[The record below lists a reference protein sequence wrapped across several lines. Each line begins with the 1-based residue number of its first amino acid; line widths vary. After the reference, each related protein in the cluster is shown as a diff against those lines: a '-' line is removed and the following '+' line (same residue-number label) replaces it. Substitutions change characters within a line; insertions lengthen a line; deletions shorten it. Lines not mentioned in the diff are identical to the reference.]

1 MPQSKQ
7 YKNVQA
13 ILWMLLNALATTMLY
28 CVGKYIT
35 ESVNSI
41 QVVFLYKLVVLI
53 GVIPWVMYHGINSIK
68 TSKFLLHLVRGF
80 FSTIGGLLFFYSLS
94 KVDISNAIALSKIE
108 PIFLMIIGIFYFK
121 ETLSAAKFISLA
133 VSFIGMIF
141 VIYPVVI
148 LTDMGPQLP
157 WLNKDLEITKFNY
170 NYLIVLGAMLSWSA
184 NSSAVKLLGKT
195 ESNHTQLFY
204 VSVISVI
211 LTMPIALFKW
221 NMQSIAGVDILWI
234 SEAMSFS
241 SLNMKLIGLLLV
253 MGFSSL

>member
-1 MPQSKQ
+1 
-7 YKNVQA
+7 
-13 ILWMLLNALATTMLY
+13 
-28 CVGKYIT
+28 
-35 ESVNSI
+35 
-41 QVVFLYKLVVLI
+41 
-53 GVIPWVMYHGINSIK
+53 
-68 TSKFLLHLVRGF
+68 
-80 FSTIGGLLFFYSLS
+80 
-94 KVDISNAIALSKIE
+94 
-108 PIFLMIIGIFYFK
+108 MIIGIFYFK

-253 MGFSSL
+253 MGFLHFVHASCNFQAFKIGEMSVVVPFDYSKLVFGGIAGYCFFNTVPSFSAYVGYFLILTSGIYLLKIQADERRNRLNAV